1 VEAYWQDGAYYAVS
15 RCAPAATIRFPNI
28 STSPLAVTME
38 IRMSTDWLIKN
49 AELVNEGRRFHAD
62 LRVKN
67 GRIDKIADSLDVR
80 PGEQVID
87 ATGLWLL
94 PGMIDDQVHFREP
107 GLTHKADIAHE
118 SRACA
123 AGGITS
129 FMEMPNTKPPAL
141 DRESLEA
148 KYSRAA
154 ETSAVNYAFYMGAS
168 NDNLEAIRSLDP
180 KAAPGIKVF
189 MGASTGNMLVD
200 NPETLDGI
208 FRDAPTPIITHCE
221 DTPMIDA
228 NHAKAREKYGD
239 NIPAREHPLIRSRE
253 ACIKSTRLAIS
264 LAQKH
269 GTRLHVLHISTA
281 DELALFQP
289 GPIKGKK
296 ITAETCVHFL
306 HFSDED
312 YERLGF
318 LIKCNPAIKT
328 AADREAI
335 IKAVA
340 ESRID
345 VLATDHAP
353 HLLEEKGQ
361 LYDKAPSGLPLV
373 QYALQT
379 AIQRVTE
386 GKLRLERVVEAVC
399 HAPAQLFNVHERGYL
414 REGYAAD
421 LTLVDPRKPHTV
433 RREEVL
439 SKCGWSPFE
448 GYTFSSSIA
457 ATFVNGQRVWDGTTV
472 NDAVRGQRRTFDR

>member
-1 VEAYWQDGAYYAVS
+1 
-15 RCAPAATIRFPNI
+15 
-28 STSPLAVTME
+28 ME
-38 IRMSTDWLIKN
+38 TPMSTDWLIKN
-49 AELVNEGRRFHAD
+49 AEIVNEGRRFHAD
-62 LRVKN
+62 LRVRQ
-67 GRIDKIADSLDVR
+67 GRIDAIAGELDAK

-87 ATGLWLL
+87 ASGLWLL

-107 GLTHKADIAHE
+107 GLTQKADIWHE

-129 FMEMPNTKPPAL
+129 YMEMPNTRPPAL

-148 KYSRAA
+148 KYARAA
-154 ETSAVNYAFYMGAS
+154 EVSAVNYGFYLGAS
-168 NDNLEAIRSLDP
+168 NDNLEAIRALDP
-180 KAAPGIKVF
+180 KAAPGIKIF

-200 NPETLDGI
+200 NPDVLDGI

-228 NHAKAREKYGD
+228 LHAKAREKYGED
-239 NIPAREHPLIRSRE
+239 IPAWEHPLIRSRE

-264 LAQKH
+264 LAQKYNS
-269 GTRLHVLHISTA
+269 RLHVLHISTA

-289 GPIKGKK
+289 GPIKGKR

-306 HFSDED
+306 HFDDHD

-335 IKAVA
+335 TRALA
-340 ESRID
+340 EGRLD

-353 HLLEEKGQ
+353 HLLEEKAQ
-361 LYDKAPSGLPLV
+361 KYDKAPSGLPLV
-373 QYALQT
+373 QFALQ
-379 AIQRVTE
+379 AALQRVFE
-386 GKLRLERVVEAVC
+386 GKLSLERVVEAVT
-399 HAPAQLFNVHERGYL
+399 HAPATLFDVQDRGYL

-421 LTLVDPRKPHTV
+421 LVLVDPNKPHTV

-448 GYTFSSSIA
+448 GTTFNSSIA
-457 ATFVNGQRVWDGTTV
+457 MTFVNGERVWDGSSV
-472 NDAVRGQRRTFDR
+472 NEAVRGKRLAFDR